1 MPSRMEPRDTTTST
15 TPGVGVGTKARRRSP
30 LASARLLG
38 LGVRMLVHQDAEMAR
53 EEIAAKA
60 KQMGV
65 GVGLFGAAGMFSLIS
80 LGSLTA
86 AAVLGLAIVLPAWAA
101 ALIVG
106 VLWAIVAALIALSG
120 KRSLAAGTPPV
131 PSDTARAAKRDVRAL
146 VEELKQGT

>member
-1 MPSRMEPRDTTTST
+1 MDRTGTRTNA
-15 TPGVGVGTKARRRSP
+15 TPGVGTETNARRRSP

-38 LGVRMLVHQDAEMAR
+38 LGVRMLVHKDAEMAR

-65 GVGLFGAAGMFSLIS
+65 GVGLFGAAGMVALVS
-80 LGSLTA
+80 LGTLTA

-106 VLWAIVAALIALSG
+106 VVWAIAAALIALSG
-120 KRSLAAGTPPV
+120 KKSLAAGTPPV
-131 PSDTARAAKRDVRAL
+131 PSETAQAVKRDVRELAG
-146 VEELKQGT
+146 ELKRGT